1 MRPVRIASR
10 GSKLALCQ
18 ANIVLESLRRLRS
31 ELKMSVLTVSTKGD
45 TDKRD
50 FLHKSD
56 SQGLFTSE
64 VESAVLDGRAD
75 IAVHSLKDMP
85 TAATP
90 GLVVAAIP
98 VRESPADAL
107 VASGQFGSIA
117 ELPSGAKVGTSSL
130 RRIAQ
135 LRHLRNDLECVP
147 LRGNVETRVSKV
159 ASGAVDVAVIACAG
173 LNRLALSDRISAI
186 LPPEQFV
193 PAPAQGALAVQ
204 IRCDDRELAR
214 LVSQLDHEPS
224 RIAVETERYILASM
238 QGGCSIPLGVYAQI
252 QGDSIAIRAVI
263 CDLEGRKYVKLSR
276 RAAVGEARPCA
287 EDLTRDMLTAGGREI
302 LERIRS
308 T

>member
-64 VESAVLDGRAD
+64 VESAVPDGRAD

-186 LPPEQFV
+186 
-193 PAPAQGALAVQ
+193 
-204 IRCDDRELAR
+204 
-214 LVSQLDHEPS
+214 
-224 RIAVETERYILASM
+224 
-238 QGGCSIPLGVYAQI
+238 
-252 QGDSIAIRAVI
+252 
-263 CDLEGRKYVKLSR
+263 
-276 RAAVGEARPCA
+276 
-287 EDLTRDMLTAGGREI
+287 
-302 LERIRS
+302 
-308 T
+308 